1 MARPQACRPGC
12 TAATLPLTAVALKTT
27 LWMPGRGDL
36 HEGTRV
42 GAGLLGERTLM
53 FFEEYPIVLLGVII
67 VVIEVWLRIRE
78 PIFHLVARA
87 LRRNT
92 PS

>member
-1 MARPQACRPGC
+1 
-12 TAATLPLTAVALKTT
+12 V
-27 LWMPGRGDL
+27 
-36 HEGTRV
+36 
-42 GAGLLGERTLM
+42 
-53 FFEEYPIVLLGVII
+53 FFEEYPIVLLAVII